1 MAKFYG
7 KIGFVDTKETSPGI
21 WEEEVDERDYYGD
34 ILRIS
39 HRNQVTNTMSDDVTI
54 NKQISVVADPYAYEN
69 FFAIKFVRWMGN
81 PWRITNVEIQRPRLI
96 LTLGGLY
103 NEP

>member
-39 HRNQVTNTMSDDVTI
+39 HRNQVTNTMSDDITI
-54 NKQISVVADPYAYEN
+54 NNQISVVADPYAYEN
-69 FFAIKFVRWMGN
+69 FFAIKFVRWMGK

>member
-7 KIGFVDTKETSPGI
+7 AIGFVNTVETSPGI
-21 WEEEVDERDYYGD
+21 WVEEVEERNYYGD
-34 ILRIS
+34 ILRIA
-39 HRNQVTNTMSDDVTI
+39 HRHQVVDKLNDDVTI
-54 NKQISVVADPYAYEN
+54 NNQISIVSDPYAYEN
-69 FFAIKFVRWMGN
+69 FFAMKFVRWMGS
-81 PWRITNVEIQRPRLI
+81 PWKITNVEVQRPRLV

>member
-34 ILRIS
+34 ILRIL
-39 HRNQVTNTMSDDVTI
+39 HRNQVTNTMSDDITI
-54 NKQISVVADPYAYEN
+54 NNQISVIADPYAYEN
-69 FFAIKFVRWMGN
+69 FFAIQFVRWMGK
-81 PWRITNVEIQRPRLI
+81 PWRITNVEVQRPRLI

>member
-39 HRNQVTNTMSDDVTI
+39 HRNQVTNTMSDDITI
-54 NKQISVVADPYAYEN
+54 NNQISVVADPYAYEN
-69 FFAIKFVRWMGN
+69 FFAIKFVDGW
-81 PWRITNVEIQRPRLI
+81 VS
-96 LTLGGLY
+96 LGG
-103 NEP
+103 

>member
-39 HRNQVTNTMSDDVTI
+39 HRNQVTNTMSDDITI
-54 NKQISVVADPYAYEN
+54 NNQISVVADPYAYEN

>member
-39 HRNQVTNTMSDDVTI
+39 HRNQVTNTMSDDITI
-54 NKQISVVADPYAYEN
+54 NNQISVVADPYAYEN
-69 FFAIKFVRWMGN
+69 FFAIQFVRWMGK